1 MITKKSVIEE
11 PKRSNFYINS
21 TPPPLTAPKQMKA
34 PVGGS

>member
-11 PKRSNFYINS
+11 SRRSNLYMNS
-21 TPPPLTAPKQMKA
+21 TPPLLTAPKQMKA